1 MSVRDSRAGP
11 AGTSAPQPRRAL
23 VEDQIKNAAAGMF
36 LANGIANTS
45 LGDIATALGV
55 TRTAL
60 YHYYKSKDELLVAL
74 IRECAADARH
84 ILDAHRRPAATDGY
98 GVDGSVAGRLHEVIH
113 RLVLFTTERPDRVR
127 LLDAAA
133 ELEPE
138 AERVARELNRS
149 FFADFAG
156 LIRDGVDAG
165 VFREV
170 DAGVAAHAIV
180 GSTRSVAWWFDPAGQ
195 RTADEVASQIADSA
209 VRGLLARLW
218 GEPPPEVR
226 DAVAQLRDD
235 VDALTRA
242 LRPGSRLT

>member
-84 ILDAHRRPAATDGY
+84 ILDAHRRSGRDG
-98 GVDGSVAGRLHEVIH
+98 
-113 RLVLFTTERPDRVR
+113 RVR
-127 LLDAAA
+127 RRRLGGRSAARSH
-133 ELEPE
+133 PP
-138 AERVARELNRS
+138 ARAVHNR
-149 FFADFAG
+149 AAG
-156 LIRDGVDAG
+156 PGA
-165 VFREV
+165 
-170 DAGVAAHAIV
+170 
-180 GSTRSVAWWFDPAGQ
+180 
-195 RTADEVASQIADSA
+195 TARC
-209 VRGLLARLW
+209 RGR
-218 GEPPPEVR
+218 
-226 DAVAQLRDD
+226 
-235 VDALTRA
+235 TRA
-242 LRPGSRLT
+242 RGGTCRA

>member
-45 LGDIATALGV
+45 VGDIAAALGV

-84 ILDAHRRPAATDGY
+84 ILDAHRRPATTDGD
-98 GVDGSVAGRLHEVIH
+98 GVNGSVAGRLHEVIR

-138 AERVARELNRS
+138 AERVARELNRA

-209 VRGLLARLW
+209 VRGLLARPW
-218 GEPPPEVR
+218 GEPPPEVGV
-226 DAVAQLRDD
+226 AMAQLRDG

-242 LRPGSRLT
+242 LRPAS

>member
-23 VEDQIKNAAAGMF
+23 VEDQIKNAAAAMF

-84 ILDAHRRPAATDGY
+84 ILDAHRRSAAAAADGY
-98 GVDGSVAGRLHEVIH
+98 GVDGSVAGRLHEVIR
-113 RLVLFTTERPDRVR
+113 RLALFTTERPDRVR

-180 GSTRSVAWWFDPAGQ
+180 GSTRSVAWWFDPAGL

-226 DAVAQLRDD
+226 DAMAQLRDG

-242 LRPGSRLT
+242 LRPGS

>member
-11 AGTSAPQPRRAL
+11 AGAGAAQPRRAL
-23 VEDQIKNAAAGMF
+23 VEDQIKGAAAGMF

-45 LGDIATALGV
+45 LGDIAAALGV

-74 IRECAADARH
+74 IRECAADARQ
-84 ILDAHRRPAATDGY
+84 ILDDRHRPAATDS
-98 GVDGSVAGRLHEVIH
+98 VDGSVAGRLHEVIR

-133 ELEPE
+133 ELEPG

-165 VFREV
+165 VFRDV

-180 GSTRSVAWWFDPAGQ
+180 GSTRSVAWWFDPAGE

-226 DAVAQLRDD
+226 AAMAQLRDG

-242 LRPGSRLT
+242 LRPGS

>member
-1 MSVRDSRAGP
+1 MSVRASQAEP
-11 AGTSAPQPRRAL
+11 AGTGAHQPRRAR
-23 VEDQIKNAAAGMF
+23 VEDQIKSAAAGVF

-45 LGDIATALGV
+45 LGDIAAALGV
-55 TRTAL
+55 ARTAL

-84 ILDAHRRPAATDGY
+84 ILDGYGRPAATDGN
-98 GVDGSVAGRLHEVIH
+98 GGDGSPAGLLHEVVR

-149 FFADFAG
+149 FFAEFAG
-156 LIRDGVDAG
+156 LIREGIDAGAFRDVDAS
-165 VFREV
+165 
-170 DAGVAAHAIV
+170 VAAHAIV
-180 GSTRSVAWWFDPAGQ
+180 GSTRSVAWWFDPAGP
-195 RTADEVASQIADSA
+195 RTADYVADQIADSA
-209 VRGLLARLW
+209 VRGLLARTW
-218 GEPPPEVR
+218 DEPP
-226 DAVAQLRDD
+226 DAVLAAVARVHDG

-242 LRPGSRLT
+242 LRPGSHSL

>member
-1 MSVRDSRAGP
+1 MSVRSSEAGP

-23 VEDQIKNAAAGMF
+23 VEDQIKTAAASVF

-45 LGDIATALGV
+45 LGDIAAALGV
-55 TRTAL
+55 ARTAL

-84 ILDAHRRPAATDGY
+84 ILDGYRRPAATDEDG
-98 GVDGSVAGRLHEVIH
+98 GDGSAAGRLHEVVR

-138 AERVARELNRS
+138 AEQVARELNRS
-149 FFADFAG
+149 FFAEFAG
-156 LIRDGVDAG
+156 LIKEGIDGG

-180 GSTRSVAWWFDPAGQ
+180 GSTRSVAWWFDPAGP
-195 RTADEVASQIADSA
+195 RSADYIAGQIADSA
-209 VRGLLARLW
+209 VRGLLARTW
-218 GEPPPEVR
+218 DEPPPEVLAAMKQVR
-226 DAVAQLRDD
+226 DG
-235 VDALTRA
+235 VDALTRV
-242 LRPGSRLT
+242 LRPGSPGS

>member
-1 MSVRDSRAGP
+1 MSVRDGRAGP
-11 AGTSAPQPRRAL
+11 AGTSAQPRRAL
-23 VEDQIKNAAAGMF
+23 VEDQIKSAAAGVF
-36 LANGIANTS
+36 LANGVANTS
-45 LGDIATALGV
+45 LGDVAAALGIA
-55 TRTAL
+55 RTAL

-74 IRECAADARH
+74 IRECAADARQ
-84 ILDAHRRPAATDGY
+84 ILDAHRPPDGTDGY
-98 GVDGSVAGRLHEVIH
+98 GGDVAGRLQEVVR
-113 RLVLFTTERPDRVR
+113 RLVLFTIERPDRVR

-149 FFADFAG
+149 FFAEFAG
-156 LIRDGVDAG
+156 LIEDGVDAG

-209 VRGLLARLW
+209 VRGLLTRLW
-218 GEPPPEVR
+218 EEPPPEVR
-226 DAVAQLRDD
+226 AAMAQLRDG

-242 LRPGSRLT
+242 L

>member
-1 MSVRDSRAGP
+1 MSIRASQAEP
-11 AGTSAPQPRRAL
+11 AGTSAPRPRRAL
-23 VEDQIKNAAAGMF
+23 VEDQIKSAAAGVF

-45 LGDIATALGV
+45 LGDIAAALGV
-55 TRTAL
+55 ARTAL
-60 YHYYKSKDELLVAL
+60 YNYYKSKDELLVAL

-84 ILDAHRRPAATDGY
+84 ILDGHRQPAATDGN
-98 GVDGSVAGRLHEVIH
+98 GDCSAAPRLHEVVR

-149 FFADFAG
+149 FFAEFAG
-156 LIRDGVDAG
+156 LIKDGIDAG

-180 GSTRSVAWWFDPAGQ
+180 GSTRSVAWWFDPAGP
-195 RTADEVASQIADSA
+195 RSADHVAGQIADSA
-209 VRGLLARLW
+209 VRGLLARTW
-218 GEPPPEVR
+218 DEPPASVLAAAAQVR
-226 DAVAQLRDD
+226 DG

-242 LRPGSRLT
+242 LRPGSPGS

>member
-98 GVDGSVAGRLHEVIH
+98 GVDGSVAGRLHEVIRRRAVH
-113 RLVLFTTERPDRVR
+113 NR
-127 LLDAAA
+127 AAGPGA
-133 ELEPE
+133 T
-138 AERVARELNRS
+138 ARC
-149 FFADFAG
+149 
-156 LIRDGVDAG
+156 
-165 VFREV
+165 
-170 DAGVAAHAIV
+170 
-180 GSTRSVAWWFDPAGQ
+180 
-195 RTADEVASQIADSA
+195 
-209 VRGLLARLW
+209 RGR
-218 GEPPPEVR
+218 
-226 DAVAQLRDD
+226 
-235 VDALTRA
+235 TRA
-242 LRPGSRLT
+242 RGGTCRA

>member
-1 MSVRDSRAGP
+1 MSVRDGRAAP
-11 AGTSAPQPRRAL
+11 AGTSARQPRRSL
-23 VEDQIKNAAAGMF
+23 VEDQIKSAAAGVF
-36 LANGIANTS
+36 LAKGVANTS
-45 LGDIATALGV
+45 LGDVAAALGV
-55 TRTAL
+55 ARTAL

-74 IRECAADARH
+74 IKECAADARQ
-84 ILDAHRRPAATDGY
+84 ILDVHRPTDGTDGTDGY
-98 GVDGSVAGRLHEVIH
+98 GGDGSVAGRLHDVVR

-156 LIRDGVDAG
+156 LIKDGVDAG

-170 DAGVAAHAIV
+170 DTGIAAHAIV
-180 GSTRSVAWWFDPAGQ
+180 GSTRSVAWWFDPAGP
-195 RTADEVASQIADSA
+195 RTADQVASQIADSA

-218 GEPPPEVR
+218 EEPPPEVR
-226 DAVAQLRDD
+226 AAVAQLRDG

-242 LRPGSRLT
+242 L